1 MSTHFDVERHNRG
14 VPRERALHIIRA
26 FGEGAIPSE
35 LDEAEGLPRGTAHA
49 LVVARWADANPRNR
63 DGGRRGDD

>member
-1 MSTHFDVERHNRG
+1 VSRFDDERRIRG

-35 LDEAEGLPRGTAHA
+35 LDEAEGLPRGTTHA

-63 DGGRRGDD
+63 DGGRRDD

>member
-1 MSTHFDVERHNRG
+1 MSRFDDERRIRD
-14 VPRERALHIIRA
+14 VTREMALHIIRA

-35 LDEAEGLPRGTAHA
+35 LDEDEGLPRGTAHA